1 MWKTIRRKLRYYA
14 QFLPFTINT
23 LLFALIIL
31 LVRKFLYTPPV
42 DPKKT
47 DDIIG
52 YNNSQPFILL
62 MAKIAL
68 WMVVAFVCLSV
79 LSTLI
84 AWLYYLWLKKKKTA
98 GLQLEFSLESNTGK
112 NNRVF
117 LNAVL
122 EGAFRPILGFVKGR
136 LYYDDYQITDKFPLL
151 SNQHKKGSFWRT
163 AIRGKSRLRLPDI
176 KEYQIRGGFVF
187 FEDMLRL
194 FSLAVPEDARG
205 HFHQAPVFTK
215 RNEQEVAPRKTETTD
230 IRIDQMRRVEGEH
243 LSYKDFESGDDV
255 RRIVW
260 KVYAKNREL
269 VVRIPERFEPYAS
282 HLYFYASF
290 YADFSK
296 AGINGDFGKEMLNY
310 FKNNVWTVYDTLA
323 AKEFEMRY
331 IPDQTV
337 PIAEEGEGGA
347 RVAKIISASTWH
359 KDKTL
364 DSYFDI
370 KQGTVLCISSFTDPR
385 ELEQILDGG
394 DQGTVIYFIKLSNTF
409 RHMVVLN
416 WLKRLL
422 FLPPKDRLNRL
433 RNKWVFSPIRLQIK
447 KREKE
452 ISILLQKGN
461 SLVQEL

>member
-1 MWKTIRRKLRYYA
+1 MWKTIRRKLRYYV

-31 LVRKFLYTPPV
+31 IVRKFLYATPV
-42 DPKKT
+42 NPKKT
-47 DDIIG
+47 DDIEAV
-52 YNNSQPFILL
+52 NNFQPFILL

-79 LSTLI
+79 LSTLV
-84 AWLYYLWLKKKKTA
+84 AWLYYLWLKKKKSA
-98 GLQLEFSLESNTGK
+98 GLQLEFSLESKTGK

-117 LNAVL
+117 LNAAL

-136 LYYDDYQITDKFPLL
+136 LYYDDYQITDKFSLL

-163 AIRGKSRLRLPDI
+163 AISGKNRLRLPDI

-194 FSLAVPEDARG
+194 FSFAVPENARA

-230 IRIDQMRRVEGEH
+230 IRIEQMRRVEGEH

-269 VVRIPERFEPYAS
+269 VVRIPEKFEPYAS

-290 YADFSK
+290 YADFTKS
-296 AGINGDFGKEMLNY
+296 GIDGDFGKEMLNH

-323 AKEFEMRY
+323 AKAFEMRY

-337 PIAEEGEGGA
+337 PVAEEGSS
-347 RVAKIISASTWH
+347 RVAKIISASSWH
-359 KDKTL
+359 QDKTL
-364 DSYFDI
+364 DSYFDA
-370 KQGTVLCISSFTDPR
+370 KQGTVLCISSFTDPH
-385 ELEQILDGG
+385 ELEQLLDST
-394 DQGTVIYFIKLSNTF
+394 DQGTVIYFIKLSRTF
-409 RHMVVLN
+409 RHLVALN
-416 WLKRLL
+416 WLKRLI
-422 FLPPKDRLNRL
+422 FLPPKDRLNSL
-433 RNKWVFSPIRLQIK
+433 RNRWFFSPIRLQIS

-452 ISILLQKGN
+452 ISSLLQKSN
-461 SLVQEL
+461 SLIQEI